1 MLTYLLI
8 ASIVVIVALRFVR
21 SYIKFYKNKR
31 VLQRVPAPPERF
43 FLGHLNVFTNNP
55 DDIFAR
61 IRLYSKKYYPI
72 YRFSTP
78 YITIVNCLEPNDIEL
93 VLSSTKH
100 LSKSKIY
107 TFLCNWLGTGLLTST
122 GSKWHKRRKILTPAF
137 HFTILQQFL
146 NIFNEETSKL
156 VEKLQEEN
164 GKIIDVVPPIT
175 NFTLQSIAETAM
187 GLDNIN
193 ESTQRNYKDAIYKIG
208 AIFLKRLSKPWY
220 RMDAV
225 YSWSKLAKEES
236 AIVKVLHD
244 FSNYIIKEREK
255 EMSSESYVGTY
266 SKKKRLAM
274 LDLLLSAKNDGADI
288 DYEGIREEVDTFMF
302 EGHDTTSM
310 AISFLLL
317 VLANLQDIQAK
328 VLEEILSVVGPT
340 KVPTYDDLQELRFT
354 ERCIKETLRLFPSVP
369 FISRYASEDFTTKTG
384 YDIPEGTVVHIHI
397 FDVHR
402 NETLYPDPLKFDPD
416 RFLPE
421 NVNARHP
428 FAYIPFSAGP
438 RNCIGQ
444 KFALLEL
451 KAALCGILRKFKL
464 EKVDDMFDVEFRPD
478 LVLRPKKDIK
488 VKISTR
494 L

>member
-8 ASIVVIVALRFVR
+8 TSIVVIVVLRFVR
-21 SYIKFYKNKR
+21 FYIKFYKNKQ
-31 VLQRVPAPPERF
+31 VLQRAPAPPERF
-43 FLGHLNVFTNNP
+43 FLGHFNVFTNNP
-55 DDIFAR
+55 DRYKLFISSISLTFADHIFAR
-61 IRLYSKKYYPI
+61 IRLFSKKYYPI

-78 YITIVNCLEPNDIEL
+78 YITIANCLEPNDIEL

-107 TFLCNWLGTGLLTST
+107 T
-122 GSKWHKRRKILTPAF
+122 ILTPAF
-137 HFTILQQFL
+137 HFTILQQLL

-156 VEKLQEEN
+156 VDKLLEKN

-175 NFTLQSIAETAM
+175 NITLQSIAETAM

-208 AIFLKRLSKPWY
+208 AIFLKCLSKPWY

-255 EMSSESYVGTY
+255 EMSSESHVGTY

-310 AISFLLL
+310 TISFL
-317 VLANLQDIQAK
+317 LQDIQAK
-328 VLEEILSVVGPT
+328 VS
-340 KVPTYDDLQELRFT
+340 K
-354 ERCIKETLRLFPSVP
+354 
-369 FISRYASEDFTTKTG
+369 YASEDFTTKTG
-384 YDIPEGTVVHIHI
+384 YDIPEGTVLHIHI
-397 FDVHR
+397 FGVHR
-402 NETLYPDPLKFDPD
+402 NKTLYPDHLKFDPD

-428 FAYIPFSAGP
+428 FAYIPFNAGP
-438 RNCIGQ
+438 RHCIGQ

-464 EKVDDMFDVEFRPD
+464 EKVDDMFEVEFRPD

-488 VKISTR
+488 VKILTR